1 MLGKPPFQEAFLLH
15 VILEP
20 YSQILL
26 QPASASTEQQVNDHK
41 GKNEAK
47 ATTAVIADTG
57 SHVVAA
63 AGE

>member
-1 MLGKPPFQEAFLLH
+1 
-15 VILEP
+15 VTLEP

-26 QPASASTEQQVNDHK
+26 QPASASAEQQVNDHK

-63 AGE
+63 AAE